1 MKQEKGGLTTVLK
14 EAFHAQNVFDKWL
27 STMEATFS
35 LRDRFTKTVEKHFK
49 SKAYPEAEDEIV
61 EEPNEL
67 GTLFTKED
75 GTGLSSLEMLYF
87 AEIILAYKETLSNAI
102 STAKKNL
109 PIDIDVAINM
119 ANRKRK
125 LGEVLAG
132 LNSLKTTKT
141 KTEGIGYKM
150 DNEGKQTTYR
160 YPIEKVKSIYFDRNK
175 FRAEQRKLMKE
186 ASEISAKVDYL
197 MVTTEVPFECPFDF
211 EGSINDAVETY
222 FATVTGAAE

>member
-27 STMEATFS
+27 TTMEVTFS
-35 LRDRFTKTVEKHFK
+35 RKDYFTKTVEKHFK
-49 SKAYPEAEDEIV
+49 SRAYPEAEDEIV

-67 GTLFTKED
+67 GTLFTKEE
-75 GTGLSSLEMLYF
+75 GTGLSSFEMLYF

-132 LNSLKTTKT
+132 LNSLKTTET

-175 FRAEQRKLMKE
+175 FRSEQRKLMKE
-186 ASEISAKVDYL
+186 ASDISAKVDYL

-211 EGSINDAVETY
+211 EGSINDAVEAY
-222 FATVTGAAE
+222 FATVTDAAK

>member
-1 MKQEKGGLTTVLK
+1 
-14 EAFHAQNVFDKWL
+14 
-27 STMEATFS
+27 
-35 LRDRFTKTVEKHFK
+35 
-49 SKAYPEAEDEIV
+49 
-61 EEPNEL
+61 
-67 GTLFTKED
+67 
-75 GTGLSSLEMLYF
+75 MLYF

-132 LNSLKTTKT
+132 LNSLKTTET

-175 FRAEQRKLMKE
+175 FRSEQRKLMKE
-186 ASEISAKVDYL
+186 ASDISAKVDYL

-222 FATVTGAAE
+222 FATVTDAAE